1 MPTALHLARL
11 KAVTD
16 ALTPHRP
23 SRIVDLGCGSGEL
36 LLHLQDR
43 PWIQRLIGI
52 DSDTKRL
59 TQARERLQ
67 VNLLD
72 RDSRIQIWHG
82 EFDDPQLRLPPVDAA
97 VMLETIEHVDVGR
110 LPRVEALLFQRI
122 RPALIVITTP
132 NREYN
137 PVHGMRPHERRHPG
151 HRFEWT
157 RAQFE
162 EWAAGVATRQGYEA
176 AFQPV
181 GPGDPQRGGSS
192 QMAVFQLASAP
203 ERVSPQSRPDLDGRL
218 R

>member
-1 MPTALHLARL
+1 MPTALHRARL

-23 SRIVDLGCGSGEL
+23 RRIVDLGCGRGDL
-36 LLHLQDR
+36 ILHLQGR
-43 PWIQRLIGI
+43 SWIQQLIGI
-52 DSDTKRL
+52 DSDTRRL

-67 VNLLD
+67 VDWLD
-72 RDSRIQIWHG
+72 RDARIQIWHG
-82 EFDDPQLRLPPVDAA
+82 EFDDPLLRLPPVDAA

-110 LPRVEALLFQRI
+110 LPRVEVLLFQRI
-122 RPALIVITTP
+122 RPTLVVITTP

-137 PVHGMRPHERRHPG
+137 PLHGMRSHERRHPG

-162 EWAAGVATRQGYEA
+162 EWGMGVAARRGYTVSFA
-176 AFQPV
+176 PI

-192 QMAVFQLASAP
+192 QMATFLMAP
-203 ERVSPQSRPDLDGRL
+203 APRPA
-218 R
+218 